1 MEKLADLL
9 IREGKQL
16 QEDFDKASSIGE
28 GTPQEIAEFRENAF
42 RNFISRF
49 YPLPYRVTKGKIYDS
64 FNNEPSLSV
73 DCLVV
78 NPAHPNLIDISGK
91 FQLLLADGIDFAIEL
106 KPNLTSREELE
117 RGLKQGISVKRLRRA
132 RSPLLLHNRPGI
144 TDAVME
150 ISKQIPYFIFGTR
163 VKKSVKDTVNEIVQY
178 YSKNSTNVIDQI
190 DAIIIN
196 RYGIIKNVKI
206 SEFFLYT
213 WDIPKEL
220 KTGWFFEKWED
231 TTLVGMLLSMAYSYH
246 SIATI
251 QESILKRYM
260 KKFHVPN
267 VERIC

>member
-1 MEKLADLL
+1 MEKLTDLL

-28 GTPQEIAEFRENAF
+28 GTPQEISEFRENSF

-64 FNNEPSLSV
+64 FNNGPSLSV

-78 NPAHPNLIDISGK
+78 NPAHPNLIDTSGK
-91 FQLLLADGIDFAIEL
+91 FQLLLADGIDFAVEL
-106 KPNLTSREELE
+106 KPDLISKKELI
-117 RGLKQGISVKRLRRA
+117 RGLEQGISVKKLRRA
-132 RSPLLLHNRPGI
+132 RSSILLPHKPGI
-144 TDAVME
+144 TDIVME
-150 ISKQIPYFIFGTR
+150 ISKQIPYYIFTTR
-163 VKKSVKDTVNEIVQY
+163 VKKYVRDTVNEIVQY
-178 YSKNSTNVIDQI
+178 YSQNCINIIDQV

-196 RYGIIKNVKI
+196 RQGIIKNVKV
-206 SEFFLYT
+206 SELFLYT

-231 TTLVGMLLSMAYSYH
+231 STLVGMLLSMEYSYR

-251 QESILKRYM
+251 QESIIKRYV
-260 KKFHVPN
+260 KKVNVPN